1 MHVTPRLRTYVGP
14 FPSPLSVFS
23 THRLRKIAQL
33 EGRFVFLLTASRLA
47 HPDAVLGQMESKW
60 GYHRT
65 EITKYSGACVHW
77 LIKECV
83 EGRGDR

>member
-1 MHVTPRLRTYVGP
+1 MSPVYLRRPTS
-14 FPSPLSVFS
+14 FPLVCFS

-33 EGRFVFLLTASRLA
+33 EGRFVFLLTISRLA

-65 EITKYSGACVHW
+65 EITKYSGACVQW
-77 LIKECV
+77 LMKGGG
-83 EGRGDR
+83 EGGGGR